1 MCYEL
6 TTPRVLVMEYCSGG
20 HVDNLDYIKKHR
32 LSVDEASQWI
42 GCG

>member
-20 HVDNLDYIKKHR
+20 RVDNLDYIKKQS
-32 LSVDEASQWI
+32 LSVDEASQ
-42 GCG
+42 

>member
-20 HVDNLDYIKKHR
+20 RVDNLDYIKQQNI
-32 LSVDEASQWI
+32 SVDEVSELVI
-42 GCG
+42 VR